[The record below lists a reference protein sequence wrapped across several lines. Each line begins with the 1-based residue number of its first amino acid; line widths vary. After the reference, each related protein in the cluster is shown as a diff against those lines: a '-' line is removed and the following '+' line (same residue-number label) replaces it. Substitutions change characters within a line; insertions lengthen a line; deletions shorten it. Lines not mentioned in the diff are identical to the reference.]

1 MKNEKQR
8 QKTNNYKWQTMT
20 NDKQQMLTNKTI
32 LWMHITK
39 ADHLFFLKPNV
50 LSNMSKPSRS
60 DFRSVD
66 KDNIIGQKVSLYIF
80 CPRVNGT
87 TRYDLVRVMTNLGLA
102 LEGWS
107 KIARLH
113 QLLYDILP
121 SNELTPNINLGVG
134 GPADHLDT
142 WTTWTT
148 LTNWTTLTIL
158 TDQWLIK
165 KIIAEFA
172 LFTWSCFCSFLTK
185 TKQDQALPRHF
196 YGEIWPRS
204 TQFWL
209 WIFLLVPFFGIEH
222 VK

>member
-1 MKNEKQR
+1 
-8 QKTNNYKWQTMT
+8 
-20 NDKQQMLTNKTI
+20 
-32 LWMHITK
+32 MHITK

-121 SNELTPNINLGVG
+121 SNELTPDINLGVG

-148 LTNWTTLTIL
+148 LTN
-158 TDQWLIK
+158 
-165 KIIAEFA
+165 
-172 LFTWSCFCSFLTK
+172 
-185 TKQDQALPRHF
+185 
-196 YGEIWPRS
+196 
-204 TQFWL
+204 
-209 WIFLLVPFFGIEH
+209 
-222 VK
+222 

>member
-1 MKNEKQR
+1 
-8 QKTNNYKWQTMT
+8 
-20 NDKQQMLTNKTI
+20 
-32 LWMHITK
+32 
-39 ADHLFFLKPNV
+39 
-50 LSNMSKPSRS
+50 MSKPSRS

-113 QLLYDILP
+113 QLIYDILP
-121 SNELTPNINLGVG
+121 SNELTPDINLGVG

-148 LTNWTTLTIL
+148 LTN
-158 TDQWLIK
+158 
-165 KIIAEFA
+165 
-172 LFTWSCFCSFLTK
+172 
-185 TKQDQALPRHF
+185 
-196 YGEIWPRS
+196 
-204 TQFWL
+204 
-209 WIFLLVPFFGIEH
+209 
-222 VK
+222 